1 MKVKS
6 KNFSIIDKDMRV
18 EGTLDTSGKL
28 IVRGTVIGEL
38 RADTL
43 LIDKGGAVQAA
54 ARVADMTIGGR
65 FDGEIEASGR
75 EGARVDNHRKRPLLR
90 KGCVRRFRGGG
101 RRCPGRRGDMHHAP
115 KRGRQGLLKRPS
127 GSPSKPRLY
136 DRPHSCHP
144 KAAQTG

>member
-65 FDGEIEASGR
+65 FDGEIEASGQLIVLSSGR
-75 EGARVDNHRKRPLLR
+75 CCGRVVCGDFVVEAGGVLDAEVTCTTPQKEEG
-90 KGCVRRFRGGG
+90 
-101 RRCPGRRGDMHHAP
+101 
-115 KRGRQGLLKRPS
+115 
-127 GSPSKPRLY
+127 
-136 DRPHSCHP
+136 
-144 KAAQTG
+144 KAS